1 MKDDLIPI
9 GKMAEYNHITI
20 ATLRLYDRIGLLK
33 PRYTDPASGYRYYDL
48 YQNARLDMITYMKE
62 LGMSLAEIAD
72 VFRREDLALIE
83 DILSR
88 KNEQIHEQIRM
99 LHSQHDAVERAIES
113 IERYRKSPRTGTI
126 SLEYIDRRQIM
137 AIPCPEDF
145 YGKDIKSY
153 ERCLARLRDV
163 MREAGLLQVHSY
175 IVGTSI
181 RQEDFAAGK
190 LLAHEIFAFLGRDTL
205 RTQENARA
213 VDSGMYACIYADSFD
228 QEEACALALLDY
240 CRERGYRMSGDYICE
255 VMTEFNIFGSERR
268 SMFLRLQVPVSFQKL
283 GLDSLP

>member
-1 MKDDLIPI
+1 MKGDLIPI

-20 ATLRLYDRIGLLK
+20 ATLRLYDKMGLLK
-33 PRYTDPASGYRYYDL
+33 PRYIDPDSGYRYYDL
-48 YQNARLDMITYMKE
+48 HQNARLDMITYMKE

-72 VFRREDLALIE
+72 VLRREDLALIE

-99 LHSQHDAVERAIES
+99 LHSRHDAVERAIES
-113 IERYRKSPRTGTI
+113 IERYRKSPHRGTI

-153 ERCLARLRDV
+153 ERCLARLRQV

-181 RQEDFAAGK
+181 RREDFTAGN
-190 LLAHEIFAFLGRDTL
+190 LLAHEIFAFLGRDAL
-205 RTQENARA
+205 RSQERVRT

-228 QEEACALALLDY
+228 QEERSALALLGF
-240 CRERGYRMSGDYICE
+240 CKERGYQVSGDYICE
-255 VMTEFNIFGSERR
+255 VMTEFNVFGSERR
-268 SMFLRLQVPVSFQKL
+268 SMFLRLQAPVSFEK
-283 GLDSLP
+283 GSI